1 MIPRSRQRIPVGYP
15 ASIQCDAG
23 IGEGQLL
30 DLSPTGCKLRSDVPL
45 NAGAYVSLQ
54 IGLAHEPLPLGVEVS
69 IVRWCKDGQL
79 GLEFLRYGQGDRERV
94 TNLVGTISANHHTT
108 HYTAVDS
115 PLSPVGA

>member
-79 GLEFLRYGQGDRERV
+79 GLEFLRYGQGDRERM
-94 TNLVGTISANHHTT
+94 TNLVGTFPINHHAA
-108 HYTAVDS
+108 HSPSADS
-115 PLSPVGA
+115 SLSLVSA